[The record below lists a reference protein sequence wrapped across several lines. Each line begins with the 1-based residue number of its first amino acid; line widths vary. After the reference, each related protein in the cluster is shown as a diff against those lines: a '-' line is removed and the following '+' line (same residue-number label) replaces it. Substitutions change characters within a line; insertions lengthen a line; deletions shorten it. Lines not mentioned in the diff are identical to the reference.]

1 MEDYNIASRI
11 KELCNTLENAL
22 VELDEYKDDPEISIR
37 TQICDEDIFPS
48 LNELR
53 DIFENTS
60 TSALISAVIALSD
73 YKSASDIPE
82 DIQKSI
88 IKAFETTALKGG
100 GMDVF
105 AESVQKAISDLEP
118 IHGATDESIEKIAQI
133 VKEFLSDFGES
144 RVENGGVDSDS
155 KYSAISQVFKDG
167 CGDVISKV
175 NDVLTKHLDNM
186 PENEKNAILESPAGK
201 EIFSYETKPDGS
213 IDMDTVKARPGM
225 QINDNGS
232 FTDKFGI
239 SFSGEMKAKV
249 DIDHIEEA
257 KEGIKDFAQLLNNL
271 YKAQN
276 GKQYIDEK
284 CLGPVERNA
293 LARAIHLFADDL
305 YKKGEDSNVD
315 NSLEKYGKLLQSLY
329 GVNVN
334 PDDIEKIKNA
344 DFVEKFFE
352 KEEDKTSSDDHSDKA
367 DSDASGFKQAEH
379 DFTSDNTTEES
390 GSKSQSSEKD
400 NRADLADKAASAEW
414 HGKSIL
420 WEKTGDEKIDKM
432 IDKRNA
438 YIEKNPL
445 FPTYRNSIGFS
456 FDNMRIIISAKAKG
470 LEINGRVPTALDC
483 AYAVNSFIHMDLGKA
498 ITYALIEGVFD
509 LVSSFAPDKVDKDPK
524 NEKME
529 KDSDRDK
536 NIDNSKAEERKEV
549 EKENLKD
556 SIVRQ
561 VSKIERSFK
570 TGESNSNTKYVGR
583 ACTSSMENIINLYGK
598 EKGIEIIKG
607 IVKDTM
613 ETVRKNPAFSDKTV
627 ARMEVLF
634 EKSYLKIG
642 NERIDLG
649 ELLKEI
655 FDKDSDKS
663 DKAEEDKTDDTS
675 KETADPEDEEDPA
688 SKTEPDEEDDADNEP
703 EDNADTEPEDNV
715 DEKPEDK
722 ETDDPQDKTDSEPE
736 SKDATDQDNPE
747 NDAASNDG
755 ESVDQKTQDDEPV
768 DPTAAKEKE
777 SDTKFD
783 NEKDVS
789 SKDKVDKPDNK
800 EGPALTKDEQMLK
813 SRLNEILSEKTTSGK
828 VGNDGELK
836 KIIGN
841 IQKAEGKQNISDPVA
856 KVIASIQHDKP
867 DIDQGKI
874 KAVCKGMESISKTD
888 GVSVKIKNIL
898 SKAADVLKNPSSYA
912 VSPTVALQWELQ
924 DKFSDYIKSKVS
936 LGELKDKIRSCFEKT
951 GGTENPDSFL
961 KITSNAVVNVVAS
974 LADRISSGEK
984 AIYSRINNIMNS
996 ISSVAK
1002 TPFDKVCAAIEKYGE
1017 PIKMEVEIK
1026 ASGLSLV
1033 SVDKDKAEEFD
1044 KANKDFADKDS
1055 PDKVSGNDIEAS
1067 GFKNKEEAKEEIK
1080 DKVTQ
1085 MASNMSDVLKKEPGE
1100 RTSADRE
1107 ALSKPS
1113 SSYFETALNILKAYG
1128 EGGGKA
1134 VIREGIFKA
1143 VTTLIDDPK
1152 VSKEIVSRIGDAID
1166 KNNILY
1172 LAGNKIEFINGVNK
1186 GIEIY
1191 RTIKDPISIVFPQ
1204 NDFQQGLHDKILD
1217 LIRPGSDK
1225 ADRDKE
1231 PDDKTDR
1238 DKEPDDK
1245 ADRDKEPDDKADR
1258 DKEPDDKA
1266 DRDKEPDDK
1275 ADRDKEP
1282 DDKADKDKEPD
1293 DKTDKDKEPDD
1304 KADRDKEPDDKAD
1317 KDKDNL
1323 ANEEPKDIDKEP
1335 NEKDLEN
1342 DPDKPETNREDPK
1355 DDLEKDPEN
1364 KTDQDNEP
1372 DDKAERDAEDPKERI
1387 EQEPDNKELDKENSD
1402 KEDPR
1407 DKADEDPKDNPDNE
1421 KAEPDKVA
1429 DEDKE
1434 GLDNEDNR
1442 PVDQEQNPIDQD
1454 TVPDDMEQTPESAD
1468 NENPDTDTPEKEP
1481 DDTDNE
1487 PDKPDEEEFEKKN
1500 GGDIDSSLETP
1511 QAAGHEVSGHGT
1523 DMDDDPD
1530 DDDLD
1535 RENSENNQNDI
1546 DSEEVEE
1553 DPLDTERV
1561 EETTAPEEADF
1572 DGSDLAGAMDNKE
1585 SEEPSEETSPGLED
1599 GDGTQGFADNV
1610 DSATPDLANDMES
1623 TPIEPVAG
1631 QEGMD
1636 GISDAITAYTEEPD
1650 FDFSDFLD
1658 TPLTIN
1664 GDEMTL
1670 GEAYENDAISNE
1682 NLADALADAI
1692 SNDASNILES
1702 DELMETYS
1710 DLLSDLSDMCGNSF
1724 AETFCDAMDPFAS
1737 VDETV
1742 DLAFN
1747 SIAEDMAVPDFTLD
1761 SMPDFDVMDLA
1772 EMEFDIMD
1780 NIDSE
1785 GIIGDGVDSA
1795 MQNDFDTGLD
1805 NGLDDGLNDA
1815 LDLDTSDLTSG
1826 TGFDASPDLSQ
1837 DSQQNAADM
1846 QTPDTSYMNNQNDFS
1861 TPDDMSS
1868 IPDSVPD
1875 TGLTEA
1881 GADMSAD
1888 VATDAAADAIDYATL
1903 IL

>member
-11 KELCNTLENAL
+11 EELCNTLENAL
-22 VELDEYKDDPEISIR
+22 VELDEYKDDPDISIR

-60 TSALISAVIALSD
+60 TSTLISAVIALSD

-82 DIQKSI
+82 DVQKSI

-155 KYSAISQVFKDG
+155 KYPAISQVFKDG

-175 NDVLTKHLDNM
+175 NDVLTRHLDNM
-186 PENEKNAILESPAGK
+186 PENEKNAILESTAGK
-201 EIFSYETKPDGS
+201 EIFSYETKLDGS
-213 IDMDTVKARPGM
+213 IDMDTVKAKSGM

-249 DIDHIEEA
+249 NIDNIEEA
-257 KEGIKDFAQLLNNL
+257 KEGIKEFAQLLNNL

-367 DSDASGFKQAEH
+367 DSDASGFQQAEH
-379 DFTSDNTTEES
+379 DFTSDNTTEEP
-390 GSKSQSSEKD
+390 GSKNQGSEKD
-400 NRADLADKAASAEW
+400 NRADRADKAASAEW

-420 WEKTGDEKIDKM
+420 WEKTGDEKVDRM
-432 IDKRNA
+432 IDKRNG

-445 FPTYRNSIGFS
+445 FPIYRSNIGFTYT
-456 FDNMRIIISAKAKG
+456 NMKIVIAARNKG
-470 LEINGRVPTALDC
+470 LEINGRVPTSFDC
-483 AYAVNSFIHMDLGKA
+483 ALAINGFIQTNLLNSIALS
-498 ITYALIEGVFD
+498 LIEGIFD
-509 LVSSFAPDKVDKDPK
+509 LVSGPGSDKVDKDSEP
-524 NEKME
+524 EKME
-529 KDSDRDK
+529 TDPDKDK
-536 NIDNSKAEERKEV
+536 NIDK
-549 EKENLKD
+549 L
-556 SIVRQ
+556 
-561 VSKIERSFK
+561 
-570 TGESNSNTKYVGR
+570 
-583 ACTSSMENIINLYGK
+583 
-598 EKGIEIIKG
+598 
-607 IVKDTM
+607 
-613 ETVRKNPAFSDKTV
+613 
-627 ARMEVLF
+627 
-634 EKSYLKIG
+634 
-642 NERIDLG
+642 
-649 ELLKEI
+649 
-655 FDKDSDKS
+655 
-663 DKAEEDKTDDTS
+663 DKAEEDPD
-675 KETADPEDEEDPA
+675 
-688 SKTEPDEEDDADNEP
+688 SKTEPSAGNDVDNEP
-703 EDNADTEPEDNV
+703 GDSADTEPDDDV
-715 DEKPEDK
+715 DEEPEDK
-722 ETDDPQDKTDSEPE
+722 VSDGPQDKTDSEPE
-736 SKDATDQDNPE
+736 NKDSTNQDDPK
-747 NDAASNDG
+747 NDAASND
-755 ESVDQKTQDDEPV
+755 DEPV
-768 DPTAAKEKE
+768 DQKVRGNEPVDSTIAKEKE
-777 SDTKFD
+777 SDAKSD

-789 SKDKVDKPDNK
+789 SKNKVDKLDNK
-800 EGPALTKDEQMLK
+800 EGPALTKEEQMLK

-836 KIIGN
+836 RIIGS

-874 KAVCKGMESISKTD
+874 KAVCKGMESISKAD

-936 LGELKDKIRSCFEKT
+936 LGEVKDKIRSCFEKT
-951 GGTENPDSFL
+951 GESENPDSFL
-961 KITSNAVVNVVAS
+961 KIASNAVVNVVAS

-1002 TPFDKVCAAIEKYGE
+1002 TSFDKVCAAIEKYGE

-1044 KANKDFADKDS
+1044 KANKDSADKES

-1085 MASNMSDVLKKEPGE
+1085 MASNMSDILKKEPGE
-1100 RTSADRE
+1100 RTSADRD

-1113 SSYFETALNILKAYG
+1113 ASYFETALNILKTYG
-1128 EGGGKA
+1128 EGEGKA

-1245 ADRDKEPDDKADR
+1245 TDRDKEP
-1258 DKEPDDKA
+1258 E
-1266 DRDKEPDDK
+1266 
-1275 ADRDKEP
+1275 
-1282 DDKADKDKEPD
+1282 DKADKD
-1293 DKTDKDKEPDD
+1293 
-1304 KADRDKEPDDKAD
+1304 R
-1317 KDKDNL
+1317 DNL
-1323 ANEEPKDIDKEP
+1323 ANEEPKDIDKEL

-1387 EQEPDNKELDKENSD
+1387 EQEPDNKDLDKEDSD
-1402 KEDPR
+1402 KEDPKDTADEDPK
-1407 DKADEDPKDNPDNE
+1407 DKLDEDPKDNPDNE
-1421 KAEPDKVA
+1421 NADPDKVA
-1429 DEDKE
+1429 GDDKE
-1434 GLDNEDNR
+1434 GLDNDDNR
-1442 PVDQEQNPIDQD
+1442 PVDLEQNPIDQEID
-1454 TVPDDMEQTPESAD
+1454 PNDMEQSPELVDS
-1468 NENPDTDTPEKEP
+1468 ENPDTDTPEKEP

-1511 QAAGHEVSGHGT
+1511 QAAGHEVSGHGA

-1535 RENSENNQNDI
+1535 RENSEDSQNDT
-1546 DSEEVEE
+1546 DGGEAEE
-1553 DPLDTERV
+1553 DPLDAERV

-1585 SEEPSEETSPGLED
+1585 TEEPSEETSPGLED

-1610 DSATPDLANDMES
+1610 DSAAPDLANDMES
-1623 TPIEPVAG
+1623 TPIESAAG
-1631 QEGMD
+1631 QDGMD
-1636 GISDAITAYTEEPD
+1636 GISNAITAYTEEPD
-1650 FDFSDFLD
+1650 FGFSDFLD

-1682 NLADALADAI
+1682 NLAGALADAI

-1815 LDLDTSDLTSG
+1815 LDLDTSDLTNG

-1846 QTPDTSYMNNQNDFS
+1846 QTPDTSYMDNQNDFS
-1861 TPDDMSS
+1861 TPDDTSS

-1888 VATDAAADAIDYATL
+1888 VAADAADAIDYATL

>member
-11 KELCNTLENAL
+11 EELCNTLENAL
-22 VELDEYKDDPEISIR
+22 VELDEYKDDPDISIR

-82 DIQKSI
+82 DVQKSI

-213 IDMDTVKARPGM
+213 IDMDTVKARSGM

-249 DIDHIEEA
+249 NIDHIEEA
-257 KEGIKDFAQLLNNL
+257 KEGIKEFAQLLNNL

-352 KEEDKTSSDDHSDKA
+352 KEEDKTSSDDHSDKT

-379 DFTSDNTTEES
+379 DFTSDNTTEEP
-390 GSKSQSSEKD
+390 GSKSQGSEKD
-400 NRADLADKAASAEW
+400 NRADRADKAASAEW

-420 WEKTGDEKIDKM
+420 WEKTGDEKVDRM
-432 IDKRNA
+432 IDKRNG

-445 FPTYRNSIGFS
+445 FPIYRSNIGFTYT
-456 FDNMRIIISAKAKG
+456 NMKIVIAARNKG
-470 LEINGRVPTALDC
+470 LEINGRVPTSFDC
-483 AYAVNSFIHMDLGKA
+483 ALAINGFIQTNLLNSIALS
-498 ITYALIEGVFD
+498 LIEGIFD
-509 LVSSFAPDKVDKDPK
+509 LVSGPGSDKVDKDSES
-524 NEKME
+524 EKME
-529 KDSDRDK
+529 TDPDKDK
-536 NIDNSKAEERKEV
+536 NIDK
-549 EKENLKD
+549 L
-556 SIVRQ
+556 
-561 VSKIERSFK
+561 
-570 TGESNSNTKYVGR
+570 
-583 ACTSSMENIINLYGK
+583 
-598 EKGIEIIKG
+598 
-607 IVKDTM
+607 
-613 ETVRKNPAFSDKTV
+613 
-627 ARMEVLF
+627 
-634 EKSYLKIG
+634 
-642 NERIDLG
+642 
-649 ELLKEI
+649 
-655 FDKDSDKS
+655 
-663 DKAEEDKTDDTS
+663 DKAEEDPDT
-675 KETADPEDEEDPA
+675 
-688 SKTEPDEEDDADNEP
+688 KTEPSAGNDVDNEP

-715 DEKPEDK
+715 DKKPEGQ
-722 ETDDPQDKTDSEPE
+722 EADDPRDKTDSEPE
-736 SKDATDQDNPE
+736 SKDSTNQDDPK
-747 NDAASNDG
+747 NDAASND
-755 ESVDQKTQDDEPV
+755 DEPV
-768 DPTAAKEKE
+768 DQKVRGNEPVEPTIAKEKE
-777 SDTKFD
+777 SDAKSD

-789 SKDKVDKPDNK
+789 SKNKVDKSDNK

-836 KIIGN
+836 RIIGN

-874 KAVCKGMESISKTD
+874 KAVCKGMESISKAD

-936 LGELKDKIRSCFEKT
+936 LGEVKDKIRSCFEKT
-951 GGTENPDSFL
+951 GGTENPDGFL
-961 KITSNAVVNVVAS
+961 KMASNAFVNVVAS
-974 LADRISSGEK
+974 LADKISSGEK
-984 AIYSRINNIMNS
+984 AVYSRINNIMNS

-1002 TPFDKVCAAIEKYGE
+1002 TSFDKVCAALEKYGE
-1017 PIKMEVEIK
+1017 PIKMEVEVK
-1026 ASGLSLV
+1026 ASGLSLI

-1044 KANKDFADKDS
+1044 KANKDSADKES

-1100 RTSADRE
+1100 RTSTDRE

-1231 PDDKTDR
+1231 P
-1238 DKEPDDK
+1238 E
-1245 ADRDKEPDDKADR
+1245 
-1258 DKEPDDKA
+1258 
-1266 DRDKEPDDK
+1266 
-1275 ADRDKEP
+1275 
-1282 DDKADKDKEPD
+1282 DKADKDKEPE

-1304 KADRDKEPDDKAD
+1304 KADRDKEPDDKTDRDKEPDDKAD
-1317 KDKDNL
+1317 KDRDNL

-1342 DPDKPETNREDPK
+1342 DSDKPETNREYPK
-1355 DDLEKDPEN
+1355 DDLEKYPEN

-1372 DDKAERDAEDPKERI
+1372 DDKAERDAEDSKERI
-1387 EQEPDNKELDKENSD
+1387 EREPDNKELDKENSD

-1407 DKADEDPKDNPDNE
+1407 DKADEDPKDKLDKDPKDNPDNE

-1434 GLDNEDNR
+1434 GLDSEDNR

-1454 TVPDDMEQTPESAD
+1454 TIPDDMEQTPESAD

-1511 QAAGHEVSGHGT
+1511 QAAGHEVSGHGA

-1530 DDDLD
+1530 DDDLG
-1535 RENSENNQNDI
+1535 RENSEDNQNDI
-1546 DSEEVEE
+1546 DSEKVEE

-1631 QEGMD
+1631 QDGMD

-1650 FDFSDFLD
+1650 FGFSDFLD

-1664 GDEMTL
+1664 GNEMTL

-1682 NLADALADAI
+1682 NLAGALADAI

-1761 SMPDFDVMDLA
+1761 TMPDFDVMDLA

-1846 QTPDTSYMNNQNDFS
+1846 QTPDTSYMDNQNDFS

-1868 IPDSVPD
+1868 IPGSVPD

-1888 VATDAAADAIDYATL
+1888 VAADAAADAIDYATL

>member
-11 KELCNTLENAL
+11 EELCNTLENAL
-22 VELDEYKDDPEISIR
+22 VELDEYKDDPDISIR

-82 DIQKSI
+82 DVQKSI
-88 IKAFETTALKGG
+88 IKAFEATALKGG

-186 PENEKNAILESPAGK
+186 PENEKDAILESPAGK

-213 IDMDTVKARPGM
+213 IDMDTVKARSGM

-239 SFSGEMKAKV
+239 SFSGEMKAKA
-249 DIDHIEEA
+249 DIDNIEEA
-257 KEGIKDFAQLLNNL
+257 KEGIKEFAQLLNNL

-352 KEEDKTSSDDHSDKA
+352 KEEDKTSSDDYSDKA
-367 DSDASGFKQAEH
+367 DSDASDFQQAEH
-379 DFTSDNTTEES
+379 DFTSDNTTEEP

-400 NRADLADKAASAEW
+400 NRADWADKAASAEW

-420 WEKTGDEKIDKM
+420 WEKTGDEKVDRM
-432 IDKRNA
+432 IDKRNG

-445 FPTYRNSIGFS
+445 FPIYRSNIGFTYT
-456 FDNMRIIISAKAKG
+456 NMKIVIAARNKG
-470 LEINGRVPTALDC
+470 LEINGRVPTSFDC
-483 AYAVNSFIHMDLGKA
+483 ALAINGFIQTNLLNSIALS
-498 ITYALIEGVFD
+498 LIEGIFD
-509 LVSSFAPDKVDKDPK
+509 LVSGPGSDKVDKDSEP
-524 NEKME
+524 EKME
-529 KDSDRDK
+529 TDPDKDK
-536 NIDNSKAEERKEV
+536 NIDKLDNTEE
-549 EKENLKD
+549 D
-556 SIVRQ
+556 PD
-561 VSKIERSFK
+561 SKIEP
-570 TGESNSNTKYVGR
+570 GAG
-583 ACTSSMENIINLYGK
+583 
-598 EKGIEIIKG
+598 
-607 IVKDTM
+607 
-613 ETVRKNPAFSDKTV
+613 
-627 ARMEVLF
+627 
-634 EKSYLKIG
+634 
-642 NERIDLG
+642 
-649 ELLKEI
+649 
-655 FDKDSDKS
+655 
-663 DKAEEDKTDDTS
+663 DDV
-675 KETADPEDEEDPA
+675 
-688 SKTEPDEEDDADNEP
+688 DNETG
-703 EDNADTEPEDNV
+703 DSADTEPDDNV
-715 DEKPEDK
+715 DEEPEDK
-722 ETDDPQDKTDSEPE
+722 VSDGPQDKTDSEPE
-736 SKDATDQDNPE
+736 SKDTTDQDNPE

-755 ESVDQKTQDDEPV
+755 ESVDQKAQGDELV
-768 DPTAAKEKE
+768 DSTAAKGKE
-777 SDTKFD
+777 SDTKSD

-789 SKDKVDKPDNK
+789 SKDKVDKPNNK

-836 KIIGN
+836 RIIGN

-874 KAVCKGMESISKTD
+874 KVVCKGMESISKAD

-898 SKAADVLKNPSSYA
+898 SKAADILKNPSSYA

-936 LGELKDKIRSCFEKT
+936 LGEVKDKIRSCFEKT
-951 GGTENPDSFL
+951 GGTENPDGFL
-961 KITSNAVVNVVAS
+961 KMASNAFVNVVAS
-974 LADRISSGEK
+974 LADKISSGEK
-984 AIYSRINNIMNS
+984 AVYSRINNIMNS

-1002 TPFDKVCAAIEKYGE
+1002 TSFDKVCAALEKYGE
-1017 PIKMEVEIK
+1017 PIKMEVEVK
-1026 ASGLSLV
+1026 ASGLSLI

-1044 KANKDFADKDS
+1044 KAKKYSADKES
-1055 PDKVSGNDIEAS
+1055 PDKVSENDIEAS

-1225 ADRDKE
+1225 VDRDKEPEDKADRDKEPEDKADKNKGPDDKADKDKE

-1245 ADRDKEPDDKADR
+1245 TDRDKEPEDKADR
-1258 DKEPDDKA
+1258 DKEP
-1266 DRDKEPDDK
+1266 EDK

-1293 DKTDKDKEPDD
+1293 DKTDRDKEPDD
-1304 KADRDKEPDDKAD
+1304 KADRDKESDDKTD
-1317 KDKDNL
+1317 KDRDNL

-1372 DDKAERDAEDPKERI
+1372 DDKTDRDAEDPKERI
-1387 EQEPDNKELDKENSD
+1387 EQEPDNKEWDKENSD

-1407 DKADEDPKDNPDNE
+1407 DKADEGPKDKLDKDPKDNPDNE

-1454 TVPDDMEQTPESAD
+1454 TVPDDMEQAPESAD
-1468 NENPDTDTPEKEP
+1468 NENPDTDTPEKESG
-1481 DDTDNE
+1481 DTDNE
-1487 PDKPDEEEFEKKN
+1487 PDKPEEEDLEKKN

-1511 QAAGHEVSGHGT
+1511 QAAGHEVSGHGA

-1535 RENSENNQNDI
+1535 RENSEDNQNDI
-1546 DSEEVEE
+1546 DGGEVEE

-1572 DGSDLAGAMDNKE
+1572 DGSDLAGVMDNKE

-1610 DSATPDLANDMES
+1610 DNATPDLANDMKS

-1631 QEGMD
+1631 QNGMD

-1650 FDFSDFLD
+1650 FGFSDFLD

-1805 NGLDDGLNDA
+1805 NVLDDGFNDA

-1826 TGFDASPDLSQ
+1826 TGFDSSPDLSQ

-1846 QTPDTSYMNNQNDFS
+1846 QTPDTSYMDNQNDFS

-1888 VATDAAADAIDYATL
+1888 VAADAAADAIDYATL

>member
-1 MEDYNIASRI
+1 MFVLEDYNIAGRI
-11 KELCNTLENAL
+11 EELCNTLENAL
-22 VELDEYKDDPEISIR
+22 AELNEYKDDPDISIR

-48 LNELR
+48 LNELN
-53 DIFENTS
+53 DIFKNVGN
-60 TSALISAVIALSD
+60 SALISAVIALSD
-73 YKSASDIPE
+73 YKSASDIP
-82 DIQKSI
+82 DDVQNSI
-88 IKAFETTALKGG
+88 IKAFETTAVKGG
-100 GMDVF
+100 GLDVF
-105 AESVQKAISDLEP
+105 AESVQKAISDIEP
-118 IHGATDESIEKIAQI
+118 IHGASDESIEKIAQI

-144 RVENGGVDSDS
+144 RVENDGVDSEN
-155 KYSAISQVFKDG
+155 KYSAISQVFKEG
-167 CGDVISKV
+167 CGDVINTV
-175 NDVLTKHLDNM
+175 NDVMTKHLDNI
-186 PENEKNAILESPAGK
+186 PENEKTAILESHAGK

-213 IDMDTVKARPGM
+213 IDMDTVKAKSGM

-249 DIDHIEEA
+249 DIDYIDEA

-329 GVNVN
+329 NVNVN

-344 DFVEKFFE
+344 DFVEIFFE
-352 KEEDKTSSDDHSDKA
+352 KEEDKMSSEDQSDKA
-367 DSDASGFKQAEH
+367 DSNVSGFQRAEH
-379 DFTSDNTTEES
+379 EFTSDNTTENTGNKRQDS
-390 GSKSQSSEKD
+390 DRNS
-400 NRADLADKAASAEW
+400 RADIADKAASAER

-420 WEKTGDEKIDKM
+420 WEKTGDEKVDRM
-432 IDKRNA
+432 IDKRND

-445 FPTYRNSIGFS
+445 FPIYRNNIGFTYT
-456 FDNMRIIISAKAKG
+456 NMKIVIAARNKG
-470 LEINGRVPTALDC
+470 LEINGRVPTSFDC
-483 AYAVNSFIHMDLGKA
+483 ALAINGFLQTNLLNSIALS
-498 ITYALIEGVFD
+498 LIEGIFD
-509 LVSSFAPDKVDKDPK
+509 LVSGPAPDKVDKDSEP
-524 NEKME
+524 EKME
-529 KDSDRDK
+529 TDPDRDK

-556 SIVRQ
+556 AIVNQ

-583 ACTSSMENIINLYGK
+583 VCTSSMENIINLYGK
-598 EKGIEIIKG
+598 EKGIEVIKDV
-607 IVKDTM
+607 VKNTM
-613 ETVRKNPAFSDKTV
+613 EAVRKNPAFSDKTV

-649 ELLKEI
+649 EILKEI

-663 DKAEEDKTDDTS
+663 DKTEADKADDTS
-675 KETADPEDEEDPA
+675 KDTADQEGEKDPD
-688 SKTEPDEEDDADNEP
+688 SKTEPDEDDADNEP
-703 EDNADTEPEDNV
+703 EDNADTEPENNV
-715 DEKPEDK
+715 DE
-722 ETDDPQDKTDSEPE
+722 ETDDKEADDPKDKTDSELE
-736 SKDATDQDNPE
+736 GNDATDQDAPE
-747 NDAASNDG
+747 NDVASNDG
-755 ESVDQKTQDDEPV
+755 ESVDQKASGDESV
-768 DPTAAKEKE
+768 DSTAAKEKE
-777 SDTKFD
+777 PDAKSD

-789 SKDKVDKPDNK
+789 SKDKADKQDGK
-800 EGPALTKDEQMLK
+800 EGPTLTKDEQMLK
-813 SRLNEILSEKTTSGK
+813 SRLNEILSEKITAGK

-836 KIIGN
+836 KLIGN
-841 IQKAEGKQNISDPVA
+841 IQKTEGKQNISDPVA
-856 KVIASIQHDKP
+856 KVIASIQYDKP

-874 KAVCKGMESISKTD
+874 KAVCKGMESISKAD

-898 SKAADVLKNPSSYA
+898 SKIADVLKNPSAYA

-924 DKFSDYIKSKVS
+924 DKFSDYVKSKVS
-936 LGELKDKIRSCFEKT
+936 LGEVKDKLRSCFEKI
-951 GGTENPDSFL
+951 GGTENPDGFL
-961 KITSNAVVNVVAS
+961 RITSNAVVNVVAS

-984 AIYSRINNIMNS
+984 AVFSRINNIMNS
-996 ISSVAK
+996 ISAVAK
-1002 TPFDKVCAAIEKYGE
+1002 TSFDKVCSALEKYGT
-1017 PIKMEVEIK
+1017 PIKMDVEVK
-1026 ASGLSLV
+1026 PSGLSLV

-1044 KANKDFADKDS
+1044 KSKDTADKES
-1055 PDKVSGNDIEAS
+1055 PDKASVNDIDDS
-1067 GFKNKEEAKEEIK
+1067 GFKDKEEAKEEVK
-1080 DKVTQ
+1080 DKITQ
-1085 MASNMSDVLKKEPGE
+1085 MASSMSDVLKKEPGE
-1100 RTSADRE
+1100 RTSADRDV
-1107 ALSKPS
+1107 LSKPS
-1113 SSYFETALNILKAYG
+1113 DSYFGTALNILKTYG
-1128 EGGGKA
+1128 ESEGKA

-1152 VSKEIVSRIGDAID
+1152 FSKDIVSRIGDAID

-1217 LIRPGSDK
+1217 LVRPDSDK
-1225 ADRDKE
+1225 TDMDKEPEDKANRDKE
-1231 PDDKTDR
+1231 P
-1238 DKEPDDK
+1238 E
-1245 ADRDKEPDDKADR
+1245 
-1258 DKEPDDKA
+1258 
-1266 DRDKEPDDK
+1266 
-1275 ADRDKEP
+1275 
-1282 DDKADKDKEPD
+1282 DKADKDKEP
-1293 DKTDKDKEPDD
+1293 ED
-1304 KADRDKEPDDKAD
+1304 KADRDNEPEDKAD
-1317 KDKDNL
+1317 KDRDNL
-1323 ANEEPKDIDKEP
+1323 ASEEPKDIDKEP

-1342 DPDKPETNREDPK
+1342 DPDKAEIDREDPK
-1355 DDLEKDPEN
+1355 EDLEKSLEDKP
-1364 KTDQDNEP
+1364 DQDKEP
-1372 DDKAERDAEDPKERI
+1372 ADKTERDAEDPKERI
-1387 EQEPDNKELDKENSD
+1387 EQEPDNKDLEKENSD
-1402 KEDPR
+1402 REDPR
-1407 DKADEDPKDNPDNE
+1407 DKTDEDPKDKVDEDPKDNPDNE
-1421 KAEPDKVA
+1421 KADPDKTA
-1429 DEDKE
+1429 GDDKKD
-1434 GLDNEDNR
+1434 LDNEDNR
-1442 PVDQEQNPIDQD
+1442 PVDQEQNPIDQETD
-1454 TVPDDMEQTPESAD
+1454 PNDMEQPPESVD
-1468 NENPDTDTPEKEP
+1468 RENPDIDTPGKEP

-1500 GGDIDSSLETP
+1500 GGDIDSSLESP
-1511 QAAGHEVSGHGT
+1511 PSAGHEVSGHGA

-1530 DDDLD
+1530 DDELD
-1535 RENSENNQNDI
+1535 REKSEDSQNDT
-1546 DSEEVEE
+1546 DGGEVGE
-1553 DPLDTERV
+1553 DPLNAEMV
-1561 EETTAPEEADF
+1561 EETTVPEEADF
-1572 DGSDLAGAMDNKE
+1572 DGSDLAGTMDNKE
-1585 SEEPSEETSPGLED
+1585 AEESSEETGTGLED

-1610 DSATPDLANDMES
+1610 DSAAPDIENNMES
-1623 TPIEPVAG
+1623 TPIEPVSG
-1631 QEGMD
+1631 QSAMD
-1636 GISDAITAYTEEPD
+1636 GISDAIIAYTEEPD
-1650 FDFSDFLD
+1650 FGFSDFLD

-1682 NLADALADAI
+1682 DLADALADAI

-1702 DELMETYS
+1702 NELMETYS

-1724 AETFCDAMDPFAS
+1724 TETLCDAMDPFAS

-1747 SIAEDMAVPDFTLD
+1747 SIAEDMATPDFTLD

-1805 NGLDDGLNDA
+1805 TGLDNGLNEAMDLNI
-1815 LDLDTSDLTSG
+1815 SDLTND
-1826 TGFDASPDLSQ
+1826 TGFDTSPDLSQ
-1837 DSQQNAADM
+1837 DIQQKTADM
-1846 QTPDTSYMNNQNDFS
+1846 QTPDTSYMDNQNDFS
-1861 TPDDMSS
+1861 TPDNMSS
-1868 IPDSVPD
+1868 TPDSVPD

-1888 VATDAAADAIDYATL
+1888 VAADAIDYDAL